1 MNKLSLLK
9 IQLFW
14 LFLLPVI
21 LSAQTKYLVTFDKYM
36 QSQFKIND
44 FSGTV
49 LIEKKGKPIYIA
61 SFGEADKEWHIKN
74 NINSKYLIGSL
85 TKQFTAAC
93 ILSLEE
99 QGKLELD
106 DKLSKYIPDY
116 PKGDQITIK
125 MLLNQTTGI
134 KDYTEIPDSGSHSD
148 VVPYSPLQIINEFKR
163 AQYNFTP
170 GTRWEYSN
178 SNYFLLGYIVEKVSG
193 KRYSDYL
200 QKNIIQKARLT
211 NTGMNK
217 TDSVLRYRTKGYEF
231 TGLNYVNAPYFAVEG
246 PYSAGGMYSTVS
258 DLYLWEKALMGNKV
272 LSGISVK
279 KMTTPYIGH
288 YGYALFIDSMEKHR
302 RIWHNGGIP
311 GFSSCLTYY
320 PENDVTIVVLSNNES
335 NASAISSALAGIVF
349 NLPVINAYEHHEQPS
364 SGNRAIPRSYAGT
377 YFAGNQLEL
386 IIKGNKLYRKGR
398 GTDDIELKTES
409 ANKFFYSDGSD
420 RQIEFDNAENGT
432 IKAYIIV
439 WGLKIEMKKLN

>member
-14 LFLLPVI
+14 LFLLPVS
-21 LSAQTKYLVTFDKYM
+21 LSAQSKYPVALDNYM

-49 LIEKKGKPIYIA
+49 LIEKKGKLIYSA

-74 NINSKYLIGSL
+74 NTNSKYLIGSL

-148 VVPYSPLQIINEFKR
+148 VVPYPPLQIINEFKR
-163 AQYNFTP
+163 APYNFPP

-193 KRYSDYL
+193 ESYSDYL
-200 QKNIIQKARLT
+200 QKNIIQKARLK

-217 TDSVLRYRTKGYEF
+217 TDSVLQYRAKGYESAGF
-231 TGLNYVNAPYFAVEG
+231 YYVSAPYFVVEG

-258 DLYLWEKALMGNKV
+258 DLYYWEKALMGNKV
-272 LSGISVK
+272 LSGLSVK
-279 KMTTPYIGH
+279 KMTTPYMGH
-288 YGYALFIDSMEKHR
+288 YGYAQFIDSLEKHK

-311 GFSSCLTYY
+311 GFSSALSHY
-320 PENDVTIVVLSNNES
+320 PENDITIVLLSNIESS
-335 NASAISSALAGIVF
+335 NAMAISNALAGILF
-349 NLPVINAYEHHEQPS
+349 NLPVINAYAHHEHCLQAP
-364 SGNRAIPRSYAGT
+364 
-377 YFAGNQLEL
+377 
-386 IIKGNKLYRKGR
+386 KLYHEAMR
-398 GTDDIELKTES
+398 GLTWQVTNWS
-409 ANKFFYSDGSD
+409 
-420 RQIEFDNAENGT
+420 
-432 IKAYIIV
+432 
-439 WGLKIEMKKLN
+439 

>member
-1 MNKLSLLK
+1 MNKLTLLK
-9 IQLFW
+9 KQLFW
-14 LFLLPVI
+14 LLLLPVT
-21 LSAQTKYLVTFDKYM
+21 LNAQTKYPSALDKYM
-36 QSQFKIND
+36 QSQVKIND

-49 LIEKKGKPIYIA
+49 LIEKKGKLIYSA

-74 NINSKYLIGSL
+74 NINSKYLVGSL

-99 QGKLELD
+99 QGKLELE

-148 VVPYSPLQIINEFKR
+148 VVSYSPLQVINEFKR
-163 AQYNFTP
+163 APFNFTP

-178 SNYFLLGYIVEKVSG
+178 SNYFLLGYIVEKISG
-193 KRYSDYL
+193 ERYSDYL
-200 QKNIIQKARLT
+200 QKNILQKAQLT

-217 TDSVLRYRTKGYEF
+217 TDSVLQYRAKGYEF
-231 TGLNYVNAPYFAVEG
+231 TGYSYVNAPYFVVEG

-258 DLYLWEKALMGNKV
+258 DLYHWENALMGNKV

-279 KMTTPYIGH
+279 KMTTPYMGH
-288 YGYALFIDSMEKHR
+288 YGYAQFIDSLETHK

-320 PENDVTIVVLSNNES
+320 PENDIIIVVLSNNES
-335 NASAISSALAGIVF
+335 NATAISSALAGVLF
-349 NLPVINAYEHHEQPS
+349 NLPVINAYAHHEQPS
-364 SGNRAIPRSYAGT
+364 GGQAIPRSYAGT
-377 YFAGNQLEL
+377 YIAGNQLEL
-386 IIKGNKLYRKGR
+386 IIKGNKLYRKGK
-398 GTDDIELKTES
+398 GSGDMELKAES

-420 RQIEFDNAENGT
+420 RQIEFNNAKNGT
-432 IKAYIIV
+432 IKAYIIA
-439 WGLKIEMKKLN
+439 WGLKTEMKKLN

>member
-9 IQLFW
+9 KQAFW
-14 LFLLPVI
+14 LFLIPVT
-21 LSAQTKYLVTFDKYM
+21 LNAQTKYSIALDKYM

-49 LIEKKGKPIYIA
+49 LIKQKGKLIYSA

-74 NINSKYLIGSL
+74 SINSKYRIGSL

-93 ILSLEE
+93 VLSLEE
-99 QGKLELD
+99 QGKLKLD

-116 PKGDQITIK
+116 PKGDLITIE

-148 VVPYSPLQIINEFKR
+148 VVPLSPLQIINEFKR
-163 AQYNFTP
+163 VPYDFTP

-193 KRYSDYL
+193 ENYSDYL
-200 QKNIIQKARLT
+200 RKNIVQKAGLA
-211 NTGMNK
+211 NTGMDK
-217 TDSVLRYRTKGYEF
+217 IDSVLQYRAKGYEYN
-231 TGLNYVNAPYFAVEG
+231 GYSYVNAPYFVIEG

-258 DLYLWEKALMGNKV
+258 DLYNWETALMDKKV
-272 LSGISVK
+272 LSETSVR
-279 KMTTPYIGH
+279 KMITPYMGH
-288 YGYALFIDSMEKHR
+288 YGYAQFIDSLEKHK

-320 PENDVTIVVLSNNES
+320 PENDITIVVLSNNES
-335 NASAISSALAGIVF
+335 NATGISSALAGILF
-349 NLPVINAYEHHEQPS
+349 NLPVVNAYVHHEQPS
-364 SGNRAIPRSYAGT
+364 NTQIIPPSYAGT
-377 YFAGNQLEL
+377 YLAGNRLEL
-386 IIKGNKLYRKGR
+386 IIKGNKLYRKGQ
-398 GTDDIELKTES
+398 GTDDLELKAES
-409 ANKFFYSDGSD
+409 VNKFFYSDGSD
-420 RQIEFDNAENGT
+420 RQIEFDGAKNGS
-432 IKAYIIV
+432 IKAYIIA
-439 WGLKIEMKKLN
+439 WGLKTEMKKLN